1 MRIQVLAGEA
11 DSAQMTLS
19 AILQRVYKRGNNKIK
34 NDAKKLF
41 RKVLKS
47 AFLAHLSNVCD
58 GQENED
64 SDDIN
69 KRKLQRMRSYLLGDS
84 SRSFRTANDSDD
96 DYDEV

>member
-1 MRIQVLAGEA
+1 MCIQALDGVA

-19 AILQRVYKRGNNKIK
+19 AILQKIYKRGNNRIQ
-34 NDAKKLF
+34 NDTKTLF

-64 SDDIN
+64 DTDIN
-69 KRKLQRMRSYLLGDS
+69 KRKLQRMRSYLLGDAT
-84 SRSFRTANDSDD
+84 RSFRTANDSDD
-96 DYDEV
+96 DTDEV